1 MLQERLCE
9 YKKAYVELLEL
20 LKYLTPEQKRKIPS
34 SLIEELEQNKDIE
47 YIFIYDFSKT
57 LLEQDFMSE
66 TKALLLQLYIKYLSN
81 ENEQEFWN
89 TYKILCLKKIN
100 DNKEK
105 FYNSQTLFNNNKN
118 ESSIKE
124 NPNELSIIIKKEKLY
139 TRMFNFIK
147 NIFNFGG
154 NNAR

>member
-1 MLQERLCE
+1 M
-9 YKKAYVELLEL
+9 
-20 LKYLTPEQKRKIPS
+20 PS
-34 SLIEELEQNKDIE
+34 GLIEELEQNKDIE
-47 YIFIYDFSKT
+47 YNFIYDFSKT
-57 LLEQDFMSE
+57 LLEQDFMAE

-81 ENEQEFWN
+81 ENEKEFWN
-89 TYKILCLKKIN
+89 NYKILCLKNIN

-105 FYNSQTLFNNNKN
+105 IYNSQNLFKNNKKDL
-118 ESSIKE
+118 SIKE